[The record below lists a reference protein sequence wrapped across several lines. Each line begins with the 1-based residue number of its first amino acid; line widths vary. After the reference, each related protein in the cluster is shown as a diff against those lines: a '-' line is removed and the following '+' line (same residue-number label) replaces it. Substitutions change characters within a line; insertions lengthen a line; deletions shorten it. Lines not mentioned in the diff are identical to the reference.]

1 MAKVQRTEQFYDD
14 ELKAKGLKRI
24 SVAETVVID
33 DQYLATVY
41 RERVMKIS
49 DLEKSAKTKNPWWK
63 PKKNPKKN

>member
-24 SVAETVVID
+24 SVAETVVMN
-33 DQYLATVY
+33 DQYFATVY
-41 RERVMKIS
+41 RERLVKIS

-63 PKKNPKKN
+63 PKKNSKKN